1 MSYVII
7 VFGPIPSF
15 QILFFRV
22 LLGRLRVV
30 GGGCCFRGGLGG
42 CGFKFK
48 SPAFLYPLLVFSF
61 ALLWLLFVSALFC
74 RGLLCLVRSYLAST
88 SACLCRVLTSTKAGL
103 CACKTRPNKT
113 EQALCYV
120 DAVLALVKGT
130 GLATCR
136 VATHAQA
143 VSILRGGRD
152 LYVLKYEPVARLDAE
167 REP

>member
-1 MSYVII
+1 MR
-7 VFGPIPSF
+7 GE
-15 QILFFRV
+15 
-22 LLGRLRVV
+22 
-30 GGGCCFRGGLGG
+30 GGGGLCSWRGGEK
-42 CGFKFK
+42 GFKFK
-48 SPAFLYPLLVFSF
+48 SPAFLYPRLVISF
-61 ALLWLLFVSALFC
+61 ALLCFLVVSALFC
-74 RGLLCLVRSYLAST
+74 RGLLCLVRSSLAST

-113 EQALCYV
+113 EQALYV

-143 VSILRGGRD
+143 VSTLRGGRD
-152 LYVLKYEPVARLDAE
+152 LHVLKYEPVARLDAE